1 MTSTAARD
9 QYRTSMREAMPAPWF
24 EDLSGIPMS
33 YLQGV
38 SMVEYGTDDEGYITE
53 DNSTRGF
60 FLGVDAVS
68 HRVVYACT
76 NSSGTLFVIEWA
88 DADAVELRFDREPA
102 DDAALDL
109 FLDAFDGELEL

>member
-1 MTSTAARD
+1 MTSTTARD
-9 QYRTSMREAMPAPWF
+9 QYRNRMREAIPAPWF

-68 HRVVYACT
+68 RRVVYART

-102 DDAALDL
+102 DDAMLDL